1 MFNSQE
7 LGMAPEK
14 LANISASHHT
24 HNLSWQHT
32 VIAESDSSINMRSRV
47 DVMWI

>member
-1 MFNSQE
+1 MCAKISYSVQFHV
-7 LGMAPEK
+7 APEK

-32 VIAESDSSINMRSRV
+32 VIAESDSSV
-47 DVMWI
+47 QW